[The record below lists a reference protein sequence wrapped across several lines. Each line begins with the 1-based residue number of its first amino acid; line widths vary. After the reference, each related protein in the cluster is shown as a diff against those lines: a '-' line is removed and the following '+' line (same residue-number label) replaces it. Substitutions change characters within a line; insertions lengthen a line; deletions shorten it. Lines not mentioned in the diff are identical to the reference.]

1 MVGTTP
7 SQSLSRSARLFA
19 SGLVLLL
26 LAVILI
32 VVVAPW
38 APANGSASAALLS
51 GEAPV
56 PGGAATVGGAP
67 VAPGGHVTGR
77 LVVANHGGGAGRFTL
92 AARGIV
98 APGAGDGAAA
108 SSARGTAPI
117 VVTLTELRPGASP
130 RVVYRGALSGCSGV
144 DLGEIAG
151 GGCRVF
157 RVDLTLPSETETA
170 ACPAGRPVSIAFDW
184 TAVAAG

>member
-1 MVGTTP
+1 MGTTP
-7 SQSLSRSARLFA
+7 SQSLSRTSRVLA
-19 SGLVLLL
+19 SGLVVLL

-51 GEAPV
+51 GMAPV
-56 PGGAATVGGAP
+56 PAGAATIGWAP
-67 VAPGGHVTGR
+67 AAPGGHVTGR
-77 LVVANHGGGAGRFTL
+77 LVVANEGGGAGRFIL
-92 AARGIV
+92 AAREIVTPVAGDDAVASV
-98 APGAGDGAAA
+98 APGTAG
-108 SSARGTAPI
+108 I
-117 VVTLTELRPGASP
+117 VVTLTESRPGASP
-130 RVVYRGALSGCSGV
+130 RVVYRGALCGCTGV

-151 GGCRVF
+151 GGSRVF

-170 ACPAGRPVSIAFDW
+170 ACPAGCPVSIAFDW